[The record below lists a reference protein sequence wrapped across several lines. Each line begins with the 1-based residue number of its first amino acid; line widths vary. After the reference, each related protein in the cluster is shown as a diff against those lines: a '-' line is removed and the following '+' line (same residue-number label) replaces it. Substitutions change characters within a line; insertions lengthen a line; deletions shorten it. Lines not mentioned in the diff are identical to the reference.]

1 MHTLMNFIGTTG
13 NLMADTGLADIL
25 SSVFAGVK
33 KMLIGKKFM
42 KCLRALR
49 MVVEVI
55 LEPILED
62 PSVQCY
68 DDLMENLE
76 NRARK
81 SRTCRLWLD
90 CLIKPTFIMMAFVRA
105 EREADWSLH
114 GVCVKAMIAYQ
125 FAAGHSN
132 YARAL
137 IVYLRTIERLPPDIL
152 VHFLNGKH
160 VMRHVE
166 GLWNGIPSDMF
177 IESTFMRYGHGRAG
191 IVGVTL
197 KPETLKTWA
206 LSCHVCSQLM
216 VELAEI
222 RSDTDDDRFQTTHKE
237 ESPARMESDKKDRE
251 GVRKKIVMCIHP
263 LDPDVYPEQLV
274 NVANGSLAPSSVNV
288 DKTITIAEEQVA
300 AFEMTLPQ
308 GYWNAIPKRATTM
321 AMTRKGVKVGP
332 ELIYDTELIFS
343 RVIGLQASS
352 RNVDFQDVLSYE
364 LAPIPTALF
373 DDSGEMRICKS
384 KADLKMKTRVE
395 VSVRNANQMDCTIMD
410 GCAVLWF
417 VPWPAS
423 SETNQALVS
432 HYVESFVQY
441 LQHKLRSGDVYLVFD
456 RYIEFS
462 TKCSARKARGS
473 GGCKVFQLSSNS
485 PLPPQNQV
493 LSIPENKKQLIQ
505 IIVETLVTEATVPGG
520 HQSKL
525 IVTGQDPT
533 PIEISAGGITIS
545 RQDLRT
551 THEEADEIVVAQ
563 AIYAATEEGKHVGV
577 VADDTDVYIMLL
589 YHYYNGSLTCP
600 MTLIPTRSERA
611 LTDIRATVDKLGE
624 LCLELLPAHAVSGCD
639 QVPMHHGIG
648 KGKMWKT
655 VKGGKCSLNLLG
667 DLSADIDAVVY
678 QATQF
683 MCACYGIDDA
693 TSMTGARVKVWMA
706 RTGKKTAAKMPKLC
720 SLPSTSEAF
729 RENVKRAHHQ
739 CAVWRSALQE
749 PPNTDPTE
757 YGWERNEETKSLQP
771 VALPASQQLAPD
783 YIMKVVRCSC
793 SSETP
798 CKTRA
803 CGCVSAN
810 LACTM
815 FCQCQ
820 GSSLCNNEQTIQVSL
835 QNFDDES
842 SDEEKEADD

>member
-1 MHTLMNFIGTTG
+1 MDFQFLRDVSKGCPEYNGYNT
-13 NLMADTGLADIL
+13 
-25 SSVFAGVK
+25 K
-33 KMLIGKKFM
+33 KT
-42 KCLRALR
+42 R
-49 MVVEVI
+49 
-55 LEPILED
+55 ED
-62 PSVQCY
+62 
-68 DDLMENLE
+68 
-76 NRARK
+76 
-81 SRTCRLWLD
+81 
-90 CLIKPTFIMMAFVRA
+90 
-105 EREADWSLH
+105 
-114 GVCVKAMIAYQ
+114 
-125 FAAGHSN
+125 GHSN

-137 IVYLRTIERLPPDIL
+137 IVYRRTIERLPPDII

-166 GLWNGIPSDMF
+166 GLWNGIPSDIF

-206 LSCHVCSQLM
+206 LSRHVCSQLM
-216 VELAEI
+216 VDLAEI
-222 RSDTDDDRFQTTHKE
+222 RGDTDDDRFQTTHKE

-263 LDPDVYPEQLV
+263 LDPDVHPEQLV

-308 GYWNAIPKRATTM
+308 GYWNAIPKRVTTM
-321 AMTRKGVKVGP
+321 AMSGKGVKVGP
-332 ELIYDTELIFS
+332 ELMYDTELIFS
-343 RVIGLQASS
+343 RIIGLQASS
-352 RNVDFQDVLSYE
+352 KNVDFQDVLSYE

-384 KADLKMKTRVE
+384 KADLKMKTKVE
-395 VSVRNANQMDCTIMD
+395 VSVRNANQMDCTILD
-410 GCAVLWF
+410 GCAVLWV

-577 VADDTDVYIMLL
+577 VADDTYVYIMLL

-611 LTDIRATVDKLGE
+611 LIDIRATVDKLGE
-624 LCLELLPAHAVSGCD
+624 LCLELLPAHASQGLD
-639 QVPMHHGIG
+639 G
-648 KGKMWKT
+648 KDGEKD
-655 VKGGKCSLNLLG
+655 CSKN
-667 DLSADIDAVVY
+667 A
-678 QATQF
+678 QA
-683 MCACYGIDDA
+683 
-693 TSMTGARVKVWMA
+693 
-706 RTGKKTAAKMPKLC
+706 L
-720 SLPSTSEAF
+720 
-729 RENVKRAHHQ
+729 
-739 CAVWRSALQE
+739 
-749 PPNTDPTE
+749 
-757 YGWERNEETKSLQP
+757 
-771 VALPASQQLAPD
+771 LPA
-783 YIMKVVRCSC
+783 VNVRD
-793 SSETP
+793 
-798 CKTRA
+798 
-803 CGCVSAN
+803 
-810 LACTM
+810 
-815 FCQCQ
+815 
-820 GSSLCNNEQTIQVSL
+820 I
-835 QNFDDES
+835 
-842 SDEEKEADD
+842 